1 MTIRNRMRIR
11 ITNSNEDGFSLIE
24 IMLVF
29 AIIAVISSITM
40 PAMKGFASSRRL
52 KTSARAIVD
61 TLSFAR
67 DMAITERNTHLVVF
81 DITGNRFWLA
91 SSDTLDIQ
99 NPLSS
104 AGRASTPTPAP
115 TPIPGQG
122 NQMLV
127 SRTGG
132 VMGVPRLLQ
141 KSVSFASIVT
151 NHNGTYQRMTTGA
164 GYAYFTP
171 TSKSSETTLYLQ
183 NTNGNAISI
192 SVEGSTGKVSM
203 ELMTPE
209 QIETLGIEG
218 NLEND

>member
-1 MTIRNRMRIR
+1 MTIKNRMR
-11 ITNSNEDGFSLIE
+11 ITNSNEDGFSLME

-67 DMAITERNTHLVVF
+67 DMAITERNTHIVVF
-81 DITGNRFWLA
+81 DITGNRFWLT
-91 SSDTLDIQ
+91 SSDKLDIQ

-115 TPIPGQG
+115 TTPGQG
-122 NQMLV
+122 NQILA

-132 VMGVPRLLQ
+132 VMGIPRPLQ
-141 KSVSFASIVT
+141 KGVSFASIVT
-151 NHNGTYQRMTTGA
+151 NHNGTYQRITTGA
-164 GYAYFTP
+164 SYAYFTP
-171 TSKSSETTLYLQ
+171 TSKSSEATLHLQ
-183 NTNGNAISI
+183 NTNGKAISI

>member
-1 MTIRNRMRIR
+1 MDISNRWQ
-11 ITNSNEDGFSLIE
+11 ITDSNEDGFSLME

-91 SSDTLDIQ
+91 SSETLDIQ

-104 AGRASTPTPAP
+104 AGRTSTPTPA
-115 TPIPGQG
+115 TTTIPGQG

-132 VMGVPRLLQ
+132 VMGVPRILE
-141 KSVSFASIVT
+141 KSVSFASVVT
-151 NHNGTYQRMTTGA
+151 NHNGTYQRITTGA
-164 GYAYFTP
+164 AYAYFTP

-192 SVEGSTGKVSM
+192 FVEGSTGKVSL

-218 NLEND
+218 T

>member
-1 MTIRNRMRIR
+1 MPIINRKL
-11 ITNSNEDGFSLIE
+11 ITHSNEDGFSLME

-40 PAMKGFASSRRL
+40 PAMKGVASSRRL

-91 SSDTLDIQ
+91 SSETLDIQ

-115 TPIPGQG
+115 TTPGQG
-122 NQMLV
+122 NQILA

-132 VMGVPRLLQ
+132 VMGIPRPLQ
-141 KSVSFASIVT
+141 KSVSFASMVT
-151 NHNGTYQRMTTGA
+151 NHNGTYQRITSGA
-164 GYAYFTP
+164 DYTYFTP
-171 TSKSSETTLYLQ
+171 TSRSSETTIYLQ

-203 ELMTPE
+203 EQMTPE

-218 NLEND
+218 SYENE

>member
-1 MTIRNRMRIR
+1 MTIRNRIG
-11 ITNSNEDGFSLIE
+11 IINSNEDGFSLME

-29 AIIAVISSITM
+29 AIIAVISSISM

-91 SSDTLDIQ
+91 SSETLDIQ

-104 AGRASTPTPAP
+104 AGRSSTPTPVPA
-115 TPIPGQG
+115 TTPGQG
-122 NQMLV
+122 NQILV

-132 VMGVPRLLQ
+132 VMGIPRPLQ

-151 NHNGTYQRMTTGA
+151 NHNGTYQRLTTGA
-164 GYAYFTP
+164 DYAYFTP
-171 TSKSSETTLYLQ
+171 TSKSSETIIYLQ

-218 NLEND
+218 NLEYD

>member
-1 MTIRNRMRIR
+1 MTIRRRKG
-11 ITNSNEDGFSLIE
+11 ITNSYEDGFSLME

-40 PAMKGFASSRRL
+40 PAMKGFTSSRRL

-81 DITGNRFWLA
+81 DLTGNRFWLA
-91 SSDTLDIQ
+91 SSETIDIQ

-115 TPIPGQG
+115 ASTPGQG
-122 NQMLV
+122 NQILA

-132 VMGVPRLLQ
+132 VMGIPRPLQ
-141 KSVSFASIVT
+141 KSVSFASMIS
-151 NHNGTYQRMTTGA
+151 NHNGTYQRITTGA
-164 GYAYFTP
+164 DYAYFTP
-171 TSKSSETTLYLQ
+171 TSKSSETSIFLQ

-192 SVEGSTGKVSM
+192 SVEGSTGRVSM
-203 ELMTPE
+203 EQMTPE
-209 QIETLGIEG
+209 QIETLGMEG
-218 NLEND
+218 NLENE